1 MYNVIKNIIV
11 FSIPI
16 NFVWEFAQIPLY
28 SNMSWNLNTYMF
40 CLVAS
45 VSDAVM
51 TLAIFFVVA
60 FLVNDV
66 NWIVNLK
73 FKEILFSLIIGFI
86 LSVLV
91 EQSALS
97 INNRSY
103 SNLMPTIPLFG
114 AGISPI
120 LQMLLLPL
128 FVFYL
133 SQIKLK
139 TIINQINNS

>member
-73 FKEILFSLIIGFI
+73 FKEILFKIGRA
-86 LSVLV
+86 SCRERV
-91 EQSALS
+91 
-97 INNRSY
+97 
-103 SNLMPTIPLFG
+103 
-114 AGISPI
+114 
-120 LQMLLLPL
+120 
-128 FVFYL
+128 
-133 SQIKLK
+133 
-139 TIINQINNS
+139 